1 MTAREDLLRRVASAL
16 HDVPADERPEDVA
29 VPREYRASEEGD
41 VVARFVE
48 RISEYKT
55 TVRRVSADDV
65 PSVAADQCRMRGVA
79 RLGIPAD
86 LPATWRPDGVDLV
99 PAGLL
104 DARAL
109 DELDGAMTGC
119 ALAIAETGTIVLDAG
134 RHQGGRALSLVP
146 DYHLCVIGEEQ
157 IVGGVPEAM
166 ASIAVTIRRLLRP
179 VTFISGPSATSDIE
193 LSRVEGVH
201 GPRTLCWSLRVYNSL
216 SVLRV
221 P

>member
-1 MTAREDLLRRVASAL
+1 MTAREDVLVRVAAAL
-16 HDVPADERPEDVA
+16 RDVPADERPEDVA
-29 VPREYRASEEGD
+29 VPREYRRSEDGD
-41 VVARFVE
+41 VVERFVE
-48 RISEYKT
+48 RISEYNT

-65 PSVAADQCRMRGVA
+65 PSVAADQCSIRGVG
-79 RLGIPAD
+79 RLGIPSD
-86 LPATWRPDGVDLV
+86 LPATWRPNGVDLV

-134 RHQGGRALSLVP
+134 PHQGGRALSLVP
-146 DYHLCVIGEEQ
+146 DYHLCVVGEEQ
-157 IVGGVPEAM
+157 IVGGVPEAI

-201 GPRTLCWSLRVYNSL
+201 GPRTLD
-216 SVLRV
+216 VLVVARF
-221 P
+221 

>member
-1 MTAREDLLRRVASAL
+1 MTAREDVLVRVAAAL
-16 HDVPADERPEDVA
+16 RDVPADERPEDIA
-29 VPREYRASEEGD
+29 VPREYRRSEEGD

-201 GPRTLCWSLRVYNSL
+201 GPRTLD
-216 SVLRV
+216 VLVVARL
-221 P
+221 

>member
-1 MTAREDLLRRVASAL
+1 MTAREDVLVRVAAAL
-16 HDVPADERPEDVA
+16 RDVPADERPEDIA
-29 VPREYRASEEGD
+29 VPREYRRSEEGD
-41 VVARFVE
+41 VVERFVE
-48 RISEYKT
+48 RISEYNT

-65 PSVAADQCRMRGVA
+65 PSVAADQCSIRGVG
-79 RLGIPAD
+79 RLGIPSD
-86 LPATWRPDGVDLV
+86 LPATWRPNGVDLV

-134 RHQGGRALSLVP
+134 PHQGGRALSLVP
-146 DYHLCVIGEEQ
+146 DYHLCVVGEEQ
-157 IVGGVPEAM
+157 IVGGVPEAI

-201 GPRTLCWSLRVYNSL
+201 GPRTLD
-216 SVLRV
+216 VLVVARF
-221 P
+221 

>member
-1 MTAREDLLRRVASAL
+1 MTAREDVLVRVAAAL
-16 HDVPADERPEDVA
+16 RDVPADERPEDVA
-29 VPREYRASEEGD
+29 VPREYRRSEDGD
-41 VVARFVE
+41 VVERFVE
-48 RISEYKT
+48 RISEYNT

-65 PSVAADQCRMRGVA
+65 PSVAADQCSIRGVG
-79 RLGIPAD
+79 RLGIPSD
-86 LPATWRPDGVDLV
+86 LPATWRPNGVDLV

-179 VTFISGPSATSDIE
+179 VTSSRGLQRHPTS
-193 LSRVEGVH
+193 SFRG
-201 GPRTLCWSLRVYNSL
+201 
-216 SVLRV
+216 
-221 P
+221 

>member
-1 MTAREDLLRRVASAL
+1 MTAREDVLVRVAAAL
-16 HDVPADERPEDVA
+16 RDVPADERPEDVA
-29 VPREYRASEEGD
+29 VPREYRRSEDGD
-41 VVARFVE
+41 VVERFVE
-48 RISEYKT
+48 RISEYNT

-65 PSVAADQCRMRGVA
+65 PSVAADQCSIRGVG
-79 RLGIPAD
+79 RLGIPSD
-86 LPATWRPDGVDLV
+86 LPATWRPNGVDLV

-134 RHQGGRALSLVP
+134 PHQGRRALSLVP
-146 DYHLCVIGEEQ
+146 DYHLCVVGEEQ
-157 IVGGVPEAM
+157 IVGGVPEAI

-201 GPRTLCWSLRVYNSL
+201 GPRTLD
-216 SVLRV
+216 VLVVARF
-221 P
+221 

>member
-1 MTAREDLLRRVASAL
+1 MTPREDVLMRVAAAL
-16 HDVPADERPEDVA
+16 RDVPADERPEDVA
-29 VPREYRASEEGD
+29 VPRQYRLSEDGD
-41 VVARFVE
+41 VVERFVE

-55 TVRRVSADDV
+55 TVRRVLPDDV
-65 PSVAADQCRMRGVA
+65 PSVAADQCRVRGVA
-79 RLGIPAD
+79 RLGIPSD

-134 RHQGGRALSLVP
+134 PHQGGRALSLVP
-146 DYHLCVIGEEQ
+146 DYHLCVVGEKQ

-201 GPRTLCWSLRVYNSL
+201 GPRTLD
-216 SVLRV
+216 VLVVARL
-221 P
+221 